1 MPVSQLPKL
10 IYIFIIF
17 VYVPHTL
24 YTQSPPLASVHIL
37 YHIACRLHVGIR
49 VMTVCTSATVATL
62 IISCRLTAP
71 CGHSHYDSLH
81 KCNCRNAHY
90 IMSPNGSMW
99 TFALWQSAQVQL
111 SQRSLYHKKTAPKHS
126 LFIFMHLFCIILQTG
141 NCTDSCRSRPLQAVT
156 RDFPVR

>member
-1 MPVSQLPKL
+1 MPVSQLPNL

-37 YHIACRLHVGIR
+37 YHIACRLNEYIR
-49 VMTVCTSATVATL
+49 IMTSCASASVATL

-71 CGHSHYDSLH
+71 CEHSRYDSLH

-90 IMSPNGSMW
+90 IIKKLRRSTVFLYLCIYSVLSCKLGIVQIRVE
-99 TFALWQSAQVQL
+99 TALCKQ
-111 SQRSLYHKKTAPKHS
+111 
-126 LFIFMHLFCIILQTG
+126 
-141 NCTDSCRSRPLQAVT
+141 
-156 RDFPVR
+156 

>member
-1 MPVSQLPKL
+1 MPVSQLPNL

-37 YHIACRLHVGIR
+37 YHIACRLNVGIR
-49 VMTVCTSATVATL
+49 IMTVCTSATVATL

-71 CGHSHYDSLH
+71 CGHSRYDNLH

-90 IMSPNGSMW
+90 IIKKLRRSTVFLYLCIYSVLSCKLGIVQIRVEA
-99 TFALWQSAQVQL
+99 ALCKQ
-111 SQRSLYHKKTAPKHS
+111 
-126 LFIFMHLFCIILQTG
+126 
-141 NCTDSCRSRPLQAVT
+141 
-156 RDFPVR
+156 